1 MDIRP
6 EHTVGHETAHTTET
20 ESTNTTG
27 PVPVVLSQPLSR
39 GGYASV
45 IGALFASLL
54 TIVLVSL

>member
-20 ESTNTTG
+20 EAVSTTG
-27 PVPVVLSQPLSR
+27 QVPIVVSQPLSR

-45 IGALFASLL
+45 IGALALTML
-54 TIVLVSL
+54 TIVLVSF